1 METLKKYWPQATAV
15 FLILLVLGYY
25 GTTYRFAPLKV
36 GMVAPDFD
44 LESADGKRIKLS
56 DYRGKVV
63 MLNFWATWCKP
74 CKQEMP
80 SMEIMYEGMKEQ
92 AGSHFE
98 LLAVN
103 ENNVFY
109 KNQVAPFLEKHNIHF
124 PVPLDPLNTLDHR
137 YKITGVP
144 ETFVIDQNGVVA
156 EHVVGPRNWV
166 VKKNLDSMLT
176 LLDKGPQKPEEYI
189 ARKAAQHPPMAKSGG
204 Y

>member
-1 METLKKYWPQATAV
+1 MPFVKKNWPYFAGVAV
-15 FLILLVLGYY
+15 FVVVVGYLVV
-25 GTTYRFAPLKV
+25 TYRFAPVHV
-36 GMVAPDFD
+36 GMEAPDFS
-44 LESADGKRIKLS
+44 LKTLDGDVVRLS

-80 SMEIMYEGMKEQ
+80 SMEIMYEGFKKE
-92 AGSHFE
+92 AGDRFV
-98 LLAVN
+98 LIAVN

-109 KNQVAPFLEKHNIHF
+109 TGQVKPFLQSHNIQF
-124 PVPLDPLNTLDHR
+124 TIPLDPLSRLDHR

-156 EHVVGPRNWV
+156 EHVIGPRNWIV
-166 VKKNLDSMLT
+166 RKNLETILS
-176 LLDKGPQKPEEYI
+176 LLKKGPQTPKDYLAEKTKESE
-189 ARKAAQHPPMAKSGG
+189 AGG